1 MKTFAYELTYD
12 FPNDLI
18 LEILKN
24 YKILENP
31 KIWVGT

>member
-1 MKTFAYELTYD
+1 MKAFAYELTYD
-12 FPNDLI
+12 FRNDLI

-24 YKILENP
+24 CKILENP